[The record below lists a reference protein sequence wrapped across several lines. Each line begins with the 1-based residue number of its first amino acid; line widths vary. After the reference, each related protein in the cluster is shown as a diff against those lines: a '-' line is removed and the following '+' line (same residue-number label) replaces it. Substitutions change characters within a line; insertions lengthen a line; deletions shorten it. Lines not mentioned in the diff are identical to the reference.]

1 MKTFEFNSEIITIEI
16 AGYGQ
21 YTLRGLDNSVHC
33 SDTEIWDWCDDD
45 ENEEKHLNAKQAA
58 YNMLKTN

>member
-21 YTLRGLDNSVHC
+21 YTLRDLDNTVG
-33 SDTEIWDWCDDD
+33 I
-45 ENEEKHLNAKQAA
+45 LR
-58 YNMLKTN
+58 